1 MISGRAIDYITQ
13 AVEAEEDAAIGAH
26 GLFHSDH
33 EAWAV
38 LKEEVEELVELF
50 DEDKIYSRL
59 DLIWDKIRRDETIS
73 EGDLYDIYK
82 WAQRCA
88 EEAVQVFAMC
98 LKWGERNEQC
108 KQEKSGFRGD
118 EAAEDDRGGAH
129 AGV

>member
-1 MISGRAIDYITQ
+1 MICEMAKYYITQ
-13 AVEAEEDAAIGAH
+13 AAEAEEDAATKAH

-33 EAWAV
+33 EAWSV
-38 LKEEVEELVELF
+38 LKEEVEELLELL
-50 DEDKIYSRL
+50 DEDKICAVL
-59 DLIWDKIRRDETIS
+59 DNIWGKIRKDEPIS

-108 KQEKSGFRGD
+108 E
-118 EAAEDDRGGAH
+118 
-129 AGV
+129 

>member
-1 MISGRAIDYITQ
+1 MISGRAIDYIVQ
-13 AVEAEEDAAIGAH
+13 AVEEEKKAAIGAR

-38 LKEEVEELVELF
+38 TLEEVEELLELL
-50 DEDKIYSRL
+50 DEDKIYVDL
-59 DLIWDKIRRDETIS
+59 DNVWGKIRRDELIS

-88 EEAVQVFAMC
+88 EEAVQVMAMIQ
-98 LKWGERNEQC
+98 KWGESNEQC
-108 KQEKSGFRGD
+108 KPEEGRSGGD
-118 EAAEDDRGGAH
+118 EAAEDGRGRVF